1 MIPKGTSIPMR
12 TLRGIPGI
20 QAMRF
25 RAIALL
31 CAAIL
36 ITPIVLRG
44 QKTPASALPASKQM
58 TAPTTQTNATAPTP
72 KTPELTAGDV
82 EVFLDGL
89 IPAFLEHNDVAGG
102 VVIIVKDGKALFG
115 KGYGYADVKTKK
127 PVSVDE
133 TMFRPGSVSKL
144 FTCTA
149 VMQLVE
155 QGKLDLDADVNRYIN
170 FEIPPAFG
178 QPVTLRR
185 IMTHS
190 AGFEEWG
197 KDLFVPSAADLE
209 PIADALRAHLPAR
222 IFPPATMPAYSNY
235 AMTLAGYI
243 VQRVSGEKFED
254 YIAKHIYAPLGMT
267 HASFVQPLPAEL
279 QPFMS
284 SGYAVGSGQA
294 KPYEFVNGPPAGSM
308 AVSAGDIAHFMVAHL
323 QDGKYGDAQ
332 ILKPETA
339 RLMHSRAF
347 GPSSDLNGMALAFFQ
362 ENING
367 HTIIGH
373 GGDTGWFHSHLHL
386 ILDANVGLFI
396 SVNSAGRGDVDVR
409 SVLFRKFMDR
419 YFPAMPPL
427 PPAMAS
433 AKDDAQMVSGNY
445 ITSRRGETTL
455 IKLSA
460 IINELKFVAQ
470 PDGTIMAAGSRGA
483 NGEPRRWREIGPL
496 VYRDEGSESKLAFI
510 RNANGRFDIFTSGAA
525 SGYQQVPFTESTA
538 FVTWLRNFALIAL
551 GLTVLAWPVGAVLR
565 RHYGKK
571 IGQSGG
577 AKFWRGLAR
586 AVSMYLVGL
595 AIGWYA
601 YFGFLEPSRTDK
613 SMDFMLNIL
622 HVAGWIGVAG
632 AAGLILNAGISSKMP
647 GRWAWTR
654 IGDAVTALGALA
666 LFWLAW
672 MCNFLSFGTRF

>member
-1 MIPKGTSIPMR
+1 MIAKESSTM
-12 TLRGIPGI
+12 TQKTRGIFGARPR
-20 QAMRF
+20 RF
-25 RAIALL
+25 
-31 CAAIL
+31 L
-36 ITPIVLRG
+36 IVIVLAVAVLVGLSLLRG
-44 QKTPASALPASKQM
+44 QGTPSCAPQGSKKSTPAAEM
-58 TAPTTQTNATAPTP
+58 NTAATTA
-72 KTPELTAGDV
+72 KTPELTEADV

-102 VVIIVKDGKALFG
+102 VVIIVKDGKVLFG

-155 QGKLDLDADVNRYIN
+155 QGKLDLDADVNRYID

-197 KDLFVPSAADLE
+197 KDLFVPNAADLE
-209 PIADALRAHLPAR
+209 PISEALRAHLPAR

-254 YIAKHIYAPLGMT
+254 YIANHIYAPLGMT
-267 HASFVQPLPAEL
+267 HASFAQPLPAGL

-284 SGYAVGSGQA
+284 SGYALGSGPA

-308 AVSAGDIAHFMVAHL
+308 AVSAGDIAHFMIAHL
-323 QDGKYGDAQ
+323 QDGKYGDTE

-339 RLMHSRAF
+339 KLMHSRAF
-347 GPSSDLNGMALAFFQ
+347 GPSPDLNGMALAFFQ

-373 GGDTGWFHSHLHL
+373 GGDTLWFHSHLHL

-419 YFPAMPPL
+419 YFPGMPPL
-427 PPAMAS
+427 PPAVAS
-433 AKDDAQMVSGNY
+433 AKDDAQTVSGNY

-455 IKLSA
+455 TKISA
-460 IINELKFVAQ
+460 MMNELQFAAQ

-551 GLTVLAWPVGAVLR
+551 GLTILEWPIGAILR
-565 RHYGKK
+565 RHYNRK
-571 IGQSGG
+571 IDRSKG
-577 AKFWRGLAR
+577 AKFWRGVVR
-586 AVSMYLVGL
+586 AVSMYLLGVAL
-595 AIGWYA
+595 GWYG
-601 YFGFLEPSRTDK
+601 YLNTLGPNQLDK
-613 SMDFMLNIL
+613 SLDFWLSLL
-622 HVAGWIGVAG
+622 HVAAWIGVVGVAMV
-632 AAGLILNAGISSKMP
+632 ILNAGISSKMP
-647 GRWAWTR
+647 GRWVWAKV
-654 IGDAVTALGALA
+654 GDAVTALGCVA
-666 LFWLAW
+666 LFWFAW
-672 MCNFLSFGTRF
+672 TCNFLSFGTRF